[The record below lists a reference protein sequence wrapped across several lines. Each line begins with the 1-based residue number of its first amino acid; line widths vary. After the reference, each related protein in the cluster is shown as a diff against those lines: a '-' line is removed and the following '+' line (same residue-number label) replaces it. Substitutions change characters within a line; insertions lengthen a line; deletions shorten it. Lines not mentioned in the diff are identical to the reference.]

1 MELCSLSQNLDVNW
15 VPLSDTIFLGTPC
28 KHTILVIYN
37 SASFGPWYV
46 SLTGMKWATLV
57 RRSTITHMESYPDW
71 VRGNPTIKSMLI
83 SSHFHSGVMWYY
95 HELGEGWSSEDSVI
109 RCLE

>member
-1 MELCSLSQNLDVNW
+1 MELCNLPQNLDVNW

-28 KHTILVIYN
+28 KHTILVMYN

-71 VRGNPTIKSMLI
+71 VRGNPTINPCRFLPTSTPVSARAEVTL
-83 SSHFHSGVMWYY
+83 
-95 HELGEGWSSEDSVI
+95 L
-109 RCLE
+109 